1 VNDLT
6 NGYEYTVEEDKI
18 KKYLKLSTKQKLEW
32 LEEINKLTDLVLTP
46 KQKEVRNKFRS
57 GEI

>member
-1 VNDLT
+1 MT